1 MAQTYDFESKNEQQA
16 VRRAEL
22 TDTPTTPTES
32 QERARR
38 VGLASVKGV
47 ASSTAA
53 RGRDVLYPIILIVR
67 GLRRGF
73 RFAFAWWRRTGK
85 DRRNMVLFAAALIV
99 VVIAMLPRGP
109 WILAGALMA
118 SAALAG
124 RAPRVA
130 KETPQQ
136 LAKLQAVYNG
146 LVPYLMDEY
155 DPDQIFTPGGEFSKA
170 FDAWCFD
177 EFGQLIKLDLHYSP
191 YFRDG
196 EPEARAKV
204 EHAIERKAGLNN
216 DYMYEWDEEGN
227 KLAVAIIPGGGTD
240 PVADPLRMVE
250 APPAWQRP
258 PRP

>member
-1 MAQTYDFESKNEQQA
+1 VAQTYDFESRDEQQA

-22 TDTPTTPTES
+22 SDAPVP
-32 QERARR
+32 QEQARR
-38 VGLASVKGV
+38 VGFANVKGA

-53 RGRDVLYPIILIVR
+53 RGRDVLYPLILITR

-73 RFAFAWWRRTGK
+73 RWCYAWWRRTDK
-85 DRRNMVLFAAALIV
+85 DRRRMVLAAIALVTI
-99 VVIAMLPRGP
+99 VIAMLPRGP

-124 RAPRVA
+124 RAPRAA

-136 LAKLQAVYNG
+136 LAKLQAIYNG

-155 DPDQIFTPGGEFSKA
+155 DPDQVFTPGGEFSKA
-170 FDAWCFD
+170 FDGWIFD

-191 YFRDG
+191 YFKDG

-204 EHAIERKAGLNN
+204 EHAIERKTGLNN

-227 KLAVAIIPGGGTD
+227 KLSVAIMPGTGGGGG
-240 PVADPLRMVE
+240 PVAEPLEMVE
-250 APPAWQRP
+250 APTGRVRP
-258 PRP
+258 PAP